1 MACIEVADRE
11 GIPLQTR
18 WVVDSRFSDQ
28 IRISMDP
35 ALFELMDPDPNPGGQ
50 K

>member
-1 MACIEVADRE
+1 MMCTEVADRE
-11 GIPLQTR
+11 GIPLQTG
-18 WVVDSRFSDQ
+18 WVVNSRFLDR

-35 ALFELMDPDPNPGGQ
+35 ALFELMDPDPDPGGQ